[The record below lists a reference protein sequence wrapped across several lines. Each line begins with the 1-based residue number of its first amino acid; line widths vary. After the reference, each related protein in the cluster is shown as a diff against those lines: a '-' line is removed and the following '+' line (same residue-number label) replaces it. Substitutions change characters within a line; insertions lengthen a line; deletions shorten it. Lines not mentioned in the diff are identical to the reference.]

1 MKKSKTPIEIKRYFP
16 DFLTGL
22 SGEQVKQREE
32 QKLLNDTKIKSST
45 SYFSIIVKNT
55 CTFFNL
61 IWLVITVALLSV
73 RAYQDLLFLVVIV
86 VNTVTA
92 IVQEIRAKMTVQKLS
107 LQTQPDVVVVRDKKE
122 LNVKASKLVLD
133 DIVILSNGD
142 QVPSDCVIL
151 DGEVEVNESLLTG
164 ESVPVKKS
172 VNDDLLSGSF
182 LVSGKCYARVEKIG
196 ADNYIQ
202 TIAKKAKQFK
212 APSSNLFKD
221 LNRLIK
227 YIGIAIIPLGIAT
240 FFKEF
245 FKTTDTSEV
254 IKNTSGAIVGM
265 IPAGMFL
272 LITIGL
278 SVGVI
283 KLATK
288 KTLVKDI
295 YSIEMLARTDVLCL
309 DKTGTITDATMNVNE
324 VINFSKKQSSF
335 VDELMGNILNAQ
347 KSQNSSSVALTNRF
361 PICKTMEVESL
372 VEFSS
377 ARKFSVTTFKNGK
390 TYYLGAPTFTNCPL
404 TKNQED
410 ILKQKTTDGYRVL
423 ALVESN
429 KPYDENEGANGEK
442 LLAYFVLEDHI
453 RPDAIETI
461 QWFKDNNVEIK
472 IISGDDP
479 LTVSKIAQKV
489 NVKGY
494 EKCISLEGLSLQEV
508 EKIAND
514 YTVFGRVSPEQKY
527 VLVKALK
534 KAGHVVAMTGDGV
547 NDTLALKEADCSI
560 AMADGSEVA
569 RNISNLVLLNSK
581 FSSLPSVVKEG
592 RQVINNVQ
600 NSSVLFLMKTLFTIL
615 LCVITLALNQP
626 YPFSPKNLTLLGA
639 FVIGVPSFLLTFEPN
654 DKLIQGNFIPQV
666 LKKSVPRMAILLISV
681 MVSLYAIPNMTILEY
696 ETIPMLTL
704 TIAGFINLVWLCI
717 KPLSWFRVLVMASS
731 LILLVVAFNV
741 FPMLFTTSTLADIRA
756 FDPVMWYSLLGIS
769 AGCVLLVLVY
779 IYVKNSILKIKAIA
793 PHKKQQKTRKKR

>member
-1 MKKSKTPIEIKRYFP
+1 MKKKRTEIEIKRYSP
-16 DFLTGL
+16 EYTVGLTN
-22 SGEQVKQREE
+22 EQVKQREA

-55 CTFFNL
+55 CTFFNF
-61 IWLVITVALLSV
+61 IWLVIAVALLSV
-73 RAYQDLLFLVVIV
+73 RAYQDLLFLVIIV
-86 VNTVTA
+86 ANTVTA

-107 LQTQPDVVVVRDKKE
+107 LQTEPDVIVVRDKKE
-122 LNVKASKLVLD
+122 INIKSSKLVLD

-142 QVPSDCVIL
+142 QVPSDCIIL
-151 DGEVEVNESLLTG
+151 NGEIEVNESLLTG

-172 VNDDLLSGSF
+172 TNDALLSGSF

-221 LNRLIK
+221 LNKLIK
-227 YIGIAIIPLGIAT
+227 YIGIAIIPLGIGT
-240 FFKEF
+240 FFKEY
-245 FKTTDTSEV
+245 FKTTSIAEV
-254 IKNTSGAIVGM
+254 ITNTSGAIVGM

-283 KLATK
+283 KLASK

-335 VDELMGNILNAQ
+335 IDEIMGNILNAQ
-347 KSQNSSSVALTNRF
+347 KSQNSSSVALNERF
-361 PICKTMEVESL
+361 PIRQTMEIESL

-390 TYYLGAPTFTNCPL
+390 TYYLGAPTFTNCKL

-410 ILKQKTTDGYRVL
+410 ILKEKTSDGYRVL
-423 ALVESN
+423 ALVESDKTYN
-429 KPYDENEGANGEK
+429 EDEGATGQR
-442 LLAYFVLEDHI
+442 LLAYFVIEDHI

-461 QWFKDNNVEIK
+461 KWFKDNNVEIK

-479 LTVSKIAQKV
+479 LTVSKIAQRV
-489 NVKGY
+489 NIKGY

-508 EKIAND
+508 EKIANN

-569 RNISNLVLLNSK
+569 RNISNLVLMDSK
-581 FSSLPSVVKEG
+581 FSSLPAVVKEG

-615 LCVITLALNQP
+615 LCIITLIINQP
-626 YPFSPKNLTLLGA
+626 YPFSPKNITLLGA

-666 LKKSVPRMAILLISV
+666 LKKSIPRMAILLISV
-681 MVSLYAIPNMTILEY
+681 IISLYTIPNMTVLEA
-696 ETIPMLTL
+696 EAIPMLAL

-717 KPLSWFRVLVMASS
+717 KPFTWYRFFIMVLS
-731 LILLVVAFNV
+731 LILITGAFCIFPKIFTSSSFADISAFNPIV
-741 FPMLFTTSTLADIRA
+741 
-756 FDPVMWYSLLGIS
+756 WYSLLGIS
-769 AGCVLLVLVY
+769 AGCVLLILGYVY
-779 IYVKNSILKIKAIA
+779 LKNSILKIKKLTANN
-793 PHKKQQKTRKKR
+793 KKTKATKKR